1 MVTTSLFDRRLG
13 RWCPGRR
20 RCRLRVGERGQALP
34 LICFFMVSVIAF
46 AGLAVD
52 VGNAYVQRRSV
63 QNVADAAA
71 LAGAAAIPAGTY
83 TPAAQQMAAKND
95 KPGDAVSV
103 SFNGTDTVTVTVQR
117 TAPTFL
123 LRVLGK
129 TSIPVSATAKAT
141 IETVGAVKGHVS
153 PYAVTVQTYANGTGT
168 TLFKENQ
175 PGAYGTIDLPTT
187 DNTSGGSCSGNTN
200 KGTPSNIAPELADQ
214 LPAGL
219 LVVGGCLSVKSGASQ
234 PSANIVNQIP
244 PGNNLM
250 SQDLQSLGNDQYRVI
265 PQAWDDSNGL
275 PPRLMYIPIVDQL
288 PAGNGQSTIVS
299 FAWFYMTSATGGGS
313 GLTINGQFIGMQLPA
328 NGQTGQYQP
337 GVKGQVLA
345 VELTG

>member
-1 MVTTSLFDRRLG
+1 MVTRSLVDGGSGRSCRREG
-13 RWCPGRR
+13 RQ
-20 RCRLRVGERGQALP
+20 LRAAECGQALP

-71 LAGAAAIPAGTY
+71 LAGAAAIPAGSY
-83 TPAAQQMAAKND
+83 SPAAQQMAAKND
-95 KPGDAVSV
+95 KAGDSVAV

-153 PYAVTVQTYANGTGT
+153 PYAVTVQAYANGTGT

-187 DNTSGGSCSGNTN
+187 DNTTGGSCSGNTTL
-200 KGTPSNIAPELADQ
+200 GTPSRIGNELADQ
-214 LPAGL
+214 LPAGQ

-234 PSANIVNQIP
+234 PSGNVVNQIP
-244 PGNNLM
+244 PGNDLM
-250 SQDLQSLGNDQYRVI
+250 SEDLQSLGNGQYEVI
-265 PQAWDDSNGL
+265 PQSWDDSNGL
-275 PPRLMYIPIVDQL
+275 PPRLMYIPIVQSL
-288 PAGNGQSTIVS
+288 PSGNGTATIVS

-313 GLTINGQFIGMQLPA
+313 GLTINGQWVSMQLPA
-328 NGQTGQYQP
+328 TGQTGQYQP
-337 GVKGQVLA
+337 GVKGQVIA